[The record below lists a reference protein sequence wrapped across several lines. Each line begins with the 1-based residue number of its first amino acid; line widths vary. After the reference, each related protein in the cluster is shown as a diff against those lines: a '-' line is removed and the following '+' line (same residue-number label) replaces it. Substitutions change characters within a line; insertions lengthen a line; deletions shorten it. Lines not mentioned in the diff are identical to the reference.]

1 MVGPICR
8 VGYVQQLGFDHGEQC
23 LLLIVMAKNAEEAAL
38 EYRQALDDL
47 KDNNK
52 MQINLMTILADDYN
66 SFSKEIVTV
75 IAQQIMKVIPPQKLA
90 VMYVM
95 DSILKNVTGAGN
107 YKEHIEK
114 IVYKV
119 FLHVFETGDE
129 RTRLALHK
137 LRQTW
142 TGIFQRS
149 TLYKIDLAVNAI
161 DPAWP
166 IVTPQPINTPV
177 PGHRPQ
183 SVVLASQQPRAA
195 AKVHV
200 NPHFLQKNSVTATS
214 ATTTTAT
221 ATTTTATSA
230 TVDNKL
236 AMFWVDVSSLGI
248 NYMYRC
254 IAVPTSIQQQ
264 RGRGLQLEARGLDPR
279 LMKHDGAAV
288 SRPVPLVTARPETVV
303 VKQEPVDSS
312 DVDERL
318 NSQQAVN
325 LMDSTGTRGFGHRK
339 EQEFGGRSPNDIKR
353 KSPPCV
359 SDLETVEKKPRIRT
373 PPQDRDRRTDS
384 PSTSSS
390 IIRPTNDLGSHA
402 FITTARRAQAAS
414 STNPIAAPHA
424 PVIVPVSG
432 PVILPAIPSTSGP
445 LPFLPPIMP
454 TVPLPLPVPNMA
466 SILAGPPIVP
476 ASANAQDL
484 ARADPNHIPP
494 VINNETP
501 KLEGIPANNRIF
513 VDGRAYEVSYI
524 NDVPVIE
531 RNGLPHRIYFTGVP
545 RNVIIDGVAYQLAF
559 GEEKRVIIDGEEHV
573 LRFGA
578 PSRELYMGTY
588 PFKGAFGGPPIF
600 ATINGVRHEIRL
612 GGPPP
617 EVKIEPDP
625 CYELLRY
632 MPRTG
637 VDGSNRTTAP
647 SGNEAQATVDVKG
660 LLAKLQRTGILSALN
675 ANNRRDDT
683 GGDSPN
689 RSVTPPIPS
698 EHRGEVT
705 ERLPRPPT
713 DLKSFSMRA
722 LRIRYASVVE
732 SLHQKRRLCPNC
744 GLRFSELKGERYQ
757 QHLDWHFREN
767 LRSSESSRCRDW
779 YLPIDEWYEFSEQE
793 ELTASTSAARPAGGG
808 ADDAAKDT
816 NRGTY
821 SVPSDSVPS
830 KECGVCKEKFEEYW
844 DEDDDIW
851 KLRDCMLGQD
861 GRIFHPGCIL
871 DASAIRMPEEDSPS
885 EEEQSDKLSFLKSLK
900 LKKDFSSVDS

>member
-1 MVGPICR
+1 MTP
-8 VGYVQQLGFDHGEQC
+8 YVDGISQRGNRYAEGVLFTSLYIQGQFDIFTSSKAYGQGWVLC
-23 LLLIVMAKNAEEAAL
+23 LKSRRSSTVMAKNAEEAAL

-66 SFSKEIVTV
+66 SFSRDIVCV
-75 IAQQIMKVIPPQKLA
+75 IAQQIMKVIPSQKLA

-107 YKEHIEK
+107 YKDHIEK

-166 IVTPQPINTPV
+166 IVTPQPVHTGAASGN
-177 PGHRPQ
+177 RPQ
-183 SVVLASQQPRAA
+183 AAPAASHNRTS

-200 NPHFLQKNSVTATS
+200 NPHFLQKNS
-214 ATTTTAT
+214 TAT
-221 ATTTTATSA
+221 ATTTTTAITTTTTSSA

-236 AMFWVDVSSLGI
+236 QMNSEKKKV
-248 NYMYRC
+248 
-254 IAVPTSIQQQ
+254 
-264 RGRGLQLEARGLDPR
+264 GLDPR
-279 LMKHDGAAV
+279 LAKHSDRSV
-288 SRPVPLVTARPETVV
+288 ARPPQLLTSVSDKVV
-303 VKQEPVDSS
+303 IKQEPIDGC
-312 DVDERL
+312 DVDERITMKQP
-318 NSQQAVN
+318 NSLVENSAVRN
-325 LMDSTGTRGFGHRK
+325 FGRRK
-339 EQEFGGRSPNDIKR
+339 DQESSRHSPVEMKR

-359 SDLETVEKKPRIRT
+359 SDLETIEKKPRMRT
-373 PPQDRDRRTDS
+373 PPQDRDRRTNS
-384 PSTSSS
+384 PLTS

-402 FITTARRAQAAS
+402 FVTSARRAQAAS
-414 STNPIAAPHA
+414 STNNITAPPASLIA
-424 PVIVPVSG
+424 PVSG

-445 LPFLPPIMP
+445 LPFLPPIIAN
-454 TVPLPLPVPNMA
+454 VPLSVPVPNLA
-466 SILAGPPIVP
+466 SVLATSRMMPISGNVHEI
-476 ASANAQDL
+476 ARTDAN
-484 ARADPNHIPP
+484 HVPP

-545 RNVIIDGVAYQLAF
+545 RNVIIDGIAHQLAF

-632 MPRTG
+632 MPRSGT
-637 VDGSNRTTAP
+637 DGSNKIITAT
-647 SGNEAQATVDVKG
+647 SGNEPQPTVDVKG

-675 ANNRRDDT
+675 AHNRRNEPNE
-683 GGDSPN
+683 DSPN
-689 RSVTPPIPS
+689 RPATPPIPS

-705 ERLPRPPT
+705 ERLPKPPT

-722 LRIRYASVVE
+722 LRIRYTSVVE

-744 GLRFSELKGERYQ
+744 GLRFSELKGEKYQ

-767 LRSSESSRCRDW
+767 LRTNESSRCRDW
-779 YLPIDEWYEFSEQE
+779 YLPADEWYEFSEQE
-793 ELTASTSAARPAGGG
+793 RLTASTSAGRSSAGRV
-808 ADDAAKDT
+808 DDATKD
-816 NRGTY
+816 NVSGIY
-821 SVPSDSVPS
+821 SLPSDSVPS

-844 DEDDDIW
+844 DEDDDVW
-851 KLRDCMLGQD
+851 KLRDCMLGQE

-871 DASAIRMPEEDSPS
+871 DASAIRNPPDDSPS
-885 EEEQSDKLSFLKSLK
+885 EEEQSDKLSFLKSMK
-900 LKKDFSSVDS
+900 LKNDLSTVDS

>member
-1 MVGPICR
+1 
-8 VGYVQQLGFDHGEQC
+8 
-23 LLLIVMAKNAEEAAL
+23 MAKNAEEAAL

-66 SFSKEIVTV
+66 SFSKEIVAV

-166 IVTPQPINTPV
+166 IVTPQPVNTPV
-177 PGHRPQ
+177 PGSRPQ
-183 SVVLASQQPRAA
+183 PVVMASHQPRAA

-200 NPHFLQKNSVTATS
+200 NPHFLQKNSVSSTS
-214 ATTTTAT
+214 TTTTTITTTTTTTTAT
-221 ATTTTATSA
+221 TTSA

-236 AMFWVDVSSLGI
+236 QMNCEKKKI
-248 NYMYRC
+248 
-254 IAVPTSIQQQ
+254 
-264 RGRGLQLEARGLDPR
+264 GLDPR
-279 LMKHDGAAV
+279 LMKHSDGTTAT
-288 SRPVPLVTARPETVV
+288 RPISLIASHPTNVI
-303 VKQEPVDSS
+303 VKQEPIDSS

-318 NSQQAVN
+318 NAQHTGN
-325 LMDSTGTRGFGHRK
+325 LLDSTGVRSFVHRK
-339 EQEFGGRSPNDIKR
+339 EQEFGRRSPNDIKR

-359 SDLETVEKKPRIRT
+359 SDMETMEKKPRIRT
-373 PPQDRDRRTDS
+373 PPQERDRRTNS
-384 PSTSSS
+384 PSTSSA

-402 FITTARRAQAAS
+402 FITTARRAQMPS
-414 STNPIAAPHA
+414 STNMLTAP
-424 PVIVPVSG
+424 PTQVMVPVSG

-454 TVPLPLPVPNMA
+454 AVPIPMSVPNMA
-466 SILAGPPIVP
+466 SILAGSPVISASTNPQDLTRTDSNRVPPI
-476 ASANAQDL
+476 
-484 ARADPNHIPP
+484 
-494 VINNETP
+494 INNETP

-559 GEEKRVIIDGEEHV
+559 GEEKRVVIDGEEHV

-637 VDGSNRTTAP
+637 VETSNKTAAS
-647 SGNEAQATVDVKG
+647 SGTEPQASVDVKG

-675 ANNRRDDT
+675 VNNRRDET

-705 ERLPRPPT
+705 ERLPKPPT

-722 LRIRYASVVE
+722 LRIRYTSVVE

-767 LRSSESSRCRDW
+767 LKSNESSRCRDW
-779 YLPIDEWYEFSEQE
+779 YLPVDEWYEFSEQE
-793 ELTASTSAARPAGGG
+793 ELSASTSATRLAGAGSN
-808 ADDAAKDT
+808 DAAKDA

-821 SVPSDSVPS
+821 SIPSDSVPS

-871 DASAIRMPEEDSPS
+871 DASVIRIPEDDSPS
-885 EEEQSDKLSFLKSLK
+885 EEEQNDKLSFLKSLK
-900 LKKDFSSVDS
+900 LKKDFSSLNS

>member
-1 MVGPICR
+1 
-8 VGYVQQLGFDHGEQC
+8 
-23 LLLIVMAKNAEEAAL
+23 MAKNAEEAAL

-66 SFSKEIVTV
+66 SFSKEIVAV

-114 IVYKV
+114 IVYKI

-166 IVTPQPINTPV
+166 IVTPQPVSTPV
-177 PGHRPQ
+177 SGHRPQ
-183 SVVLASQQPRAA
+183 PVVMTSHQPRAA

-214 ATTTTAT
+214 TPSTAT
-221 ATTTTATSA
+221 AITTTATSA

-236 AMFWVDVSSLGI
+236 QMSSEKKKI
-248 NYMYRC
+248 
-254 IAVPTSIQQQ
+254 
-264 RGRGLQLEARGLDPR
+264 GLDPR
-279 LMKHDGAAV
+279 LMKHSDGVAAG
-288 SRPVPLVTARPETVV
+288 RPVPLVAARPENVI
-303 VKQEPVDSS
+303 VKQEPIDNN

-318 NSQQAVN
+318 NAQQTGN
-325 LMDSTGTRGFGHRK
+325 LLENACARNFGHRK

-353 KSPPCV
+353 KSPSCV
-359 SDLETVEKKPRIRT
+359 SDLETVEKKPRIHT
-373 PPQDRDRRTDS
+373 SPQDRDRRTNS

-414 STNPIAAPHA
+414 STSTITAPTA
-424 PVIVPVSG
+424 PVMVPVSG
-432 PVILPAIPSTSGP
+432 PLILPAIPSTSGP

-454 TVPLPLPVPNMA
+454 TVPLSVAVPNMT
-466 SILAGPPIVP
+466 SILAGPSII
-476 ASANAQDL
+476 SSTNTQDL
-484 ARADPNHIPP
+484 IRTDPNHVAPI
-494 VINNETP
+494 INNETP

-632 MPRTG
+632 MSHTG
-637 VDGSNRTTAP
+637 VEGSNKTTAP
-647 SGNEAQATVDVKG
+647 SGTEPQAPVDVKS

-675 ANNRRDDT
+675 ANNRRDET

-689 RSVTPPIPS
+689 RSITPPIPS

-705 ERLPRPPT
+705 ERLPKPPT

-722 LRIRYASVVE
+722 LRIRYSSVVE

-767 LRSSESSRCRDW
+767 LRSNESSRCRDW
-779 YLPIDEWYEFSEQE
+779 YLPSDEWYEFSEQE
-793 ELTASTSAARPAGGG
+793 ELTASTSATRLAGSGSN
-808 ADDAAKDT
+808 DATKDT
-816 NRGTY
+816 NKGTY

-844 DEDDDIW
+844 DEDDDVW
-851 KLRDCMLGQD
+851 KLRDCMLDQD
-861 GRIFHPGCIL
+861 GRTFHPGCIL
-871 DASAIRMPEEDSPS
+871 DASAIRIPEEDSPS

-900 LKKDFSSVDS
+900 LKKDFSSMNS

>member
-1 MVGPICR
+1 
-8 VGYVQQLGFDHGEQC
+8 
-23 LLLIVMAKNAEEAAL
+23 MAKNAEEAAL

-114 IVYKV
+114 IVYKI

-166 IVTPQPINTPV
+166 IVTPQPVSTSV
-177 PGHRPQ
+177 SGHRPQ
-183 SVVLASQQPRAA
+183 PQM
-195 AKVHV
+195 
-200 NPHFLQKNSVTATS
+200 NSE
-214 ATTTTAT
+214 
-221 ATTTTATSA
+221 
-230 TVDNKL
+230 KKK
-236 AMFWVDVSSLGI
+236 I
-248 NYMYRC
+248 
-254 IAVPTSIQQQ
+254 
-264 RGRGLQLEARGLDPR
+264 GLDPR
-279 LMKHDGAAV
+279 LMKHSDGVAA
-288 SRPVPLVTARPETVV
+288 SRPVPLVAARPENVI
-303 VKQEPVDSS
+303 VKQEPIDNN

-318 NSQQAVN
+318 NAQQ
-325 LMDSTGTRGFGHRK
+325 TGTLLENASARNFGHRK

-353 KSPPCV
+353 KSPSCV

-373 PPQDRDRRTDS
+373 PPQDRDRRTNS

-402 FITTARRAQAAS
+402 FITTARRAQTAS
-414 STNPIAAPHA
+414 STNTITAPTA
-424 PVIVPVSG
+424 PVMVPVSG
-432 PVILPAIPSTSGP
+432 PLILPAIPSTSGP

-454 TVPLPLPVPNMA
+454 TVPLSMAVPNMA
-466 SILAGPPIVP
+466 SILAGPSIV
-476 ASANAQDL
+476 SSTNTQDL
-484 ARADPNHIPP
+484 IRTDPNHVPP
-494 VINNETP
+494 IINNETP

-632 MPRTG
+632 MSHTG
-637 VDGSNRTTAP
+637 VEGLNKTTAP
-647 SGNEAQATVDVKG
+647 SGTEPQAPVDVKS

-675 ANNRRDDT
+675 ANNRRDET

-689 RSVTPPIPS
+689 RSITPPIPS

-705 ERLPRPPT
+705 ERLPKPPT

-722 LRIRYASVVE
+722 LRIRYSSVVE

-767 LRSSESSRCRDW
+767 LRSNESSRCRDW
-779 YLPIDEWYEFSEQE
+779 YLPSDEWYEFSEQE
-793 ELTASTSAARPAGGG
+793 ELTASTSATRLAGSGSN
-808 ADDAAKDT
+808 DATKDT

-844 DEDDDIW
+844 DEDDDVW

-861 GRIFHPGCIL
+861 GRTFHPGCIL
-871 DASAIRMPEEDSPS
+871 DASAIRIPEEDSPS

>member
-1 MVGPICR
+1 
-8 VGYVQQLGFDHGEQC
+8 
-23 LLLIVMAKNAEEAAL
+23 MAKNAEEAAL

-66 SFSKEIVTV
+66 SFSKEIVAV

-114 IVYKV
+114 IVYKA

-166 IVTPQPINTPV
+166 IVTPQPVNTPV
-177 PGHRPQ
+177 SGHRPEP
-183 SVVLASQQPRAA
+183 VVITPHQPRA

-214 ATTTTAT
+214 ATATATTTAT
-221 ATTTTATSA
+221 TTTTTATSA
-230 TVDNKL
+230 TIGNKL
-236 AMFWVDVSSLGI
+236 QMNCEKKKI
-248 NYMYRC
+248 
-254 IAVPTSIQQQ
+254 
-264 RGRGLQLEARGLDPR
+264 GLDPR
-279 LMKHDGAAV
+279 LMKHSDGAAAG
-288 SRPVPLVTARPETVV
+288 RPVSLIAAKPANVI
-303 VKQEPVDSS
+303 VKQEPIDSS

-318 NSQQAVN
+318 NAQQTGN
-325 LMDSTGTRGFGHRK
+325 LLDSTGPRSFGHRK
-339 EQEFGGRSPNDIKR
+339 EQELGGRSPNDIKR
-353 KSPPCV
+353 KSSPCV

-373 PPQDRDRRTDS
+373 PPLDRDRRTNS

-414 STNPIAAPHA
+414 SANMITAPPT

-454 TVPLPLPVPNMA
+454 TVPLPMPLPNMT
-466 SILAGPPIVP
+466 SILAGPPVVP
-476 ASANAQDL
+476 SSTNTQDL
-484 ARADPNHIPP
+484 TRTDSNHVPP
-494 VINNETP
+494 IINNETP

-545 RNVIIDGVAYQLAF
+545 RNVIIDGAAYQLAF

-600 ATINGVRHEIRL
+600 ATINGIRHEIRL

-637 VDGSNRTTAP
+637 IDTSNKTTVPTGSEP
-647 SGNEAQATVDVKG
+647 QGTVDVKG

-675 ANNRRDDT
+675 ANNRRD
-683 GGDSPN
+683 GAGEDSPN

-705 ERLPRPPT
+705 ERLPKPPT

-722 LRIRYASVVE
+722 LRIRYTSVVE

-767 LRSSESSRCRDW
+767 LKSNESSRCRDW

-793 ELTASTSAARPAGGG
+793 ELTASTSAARLAGGG
-808 ADDAAKDT
+808 SNDATKDT

-821 SVPSDSVPS
+821 NVPSDTVPS

-844 DEDDDIW
+844 DEDDDVW

-871 DASAIRMPEEDSPS
+871 DASTVRISEEDSPS
-885 EEEQSDKLSFLKSLK
+885 EEEQNDKLSFLKSLK
-900 LKKDFSSVDS
+900 LKKDFSSLDT